1 MDESKF
7 FEAAQSLAQSMSQW
21 DLLIIGASMVIIVS
35 TSYYRPNTRK
45 MRAAYFLFLPAWAL
59 LALSIYQGIEI
70 QSRYVAYL
78 VAARHKSTDLI
89 ESIANKMNDNALA
102 QIRYLELAL
111 VCLGGWLVVYIL
123 WWVLSDQSPKEKK

>member
-7 FEAAQSLAQSMSQW
+7 FEAAQNLAQSISQW

-35 TSYYRPNTRK
+35 TSYYRPKTRR
-45 MRAAYFLFLPAWAL
+45 MRAAYFLFVPAWAL
-59 LALSIYQGIEI
+59 LAFSIYQGIEV

-78 VAARHKSTDLI
+78 VAARHQNSTLI
-89 ESIANKMNDNALA
+89 ETIANEMNRNALA

-111 VCLGGWLVVYIL
+111 VCLGLWLVVYIL
-123 WWVLSDQSPKEKK
+123 WWVLADQSSEKRK